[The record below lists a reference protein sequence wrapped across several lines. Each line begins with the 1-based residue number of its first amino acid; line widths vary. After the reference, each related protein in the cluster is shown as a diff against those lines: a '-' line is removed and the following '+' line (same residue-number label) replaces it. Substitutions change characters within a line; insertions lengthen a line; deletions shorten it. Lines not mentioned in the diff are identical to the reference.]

1 MGFGP
6 YGDYWSFNNSGID
19 ANAPLGNDVY
29 VSDSQVQQLLQANP
43 SIVPVFDPTYQS
55 EIFMTNEYVNS
66 SGQWTVNP
74 NGSAV
79 APTQTLSTSDQNTY
93 NPQVV
98 NLQGLLNYILVR
110 WAVENNQPVPSYL
123 NLTQDGKYGSLT
135 AQAVTQFQQDFNVA
149 GATPGTY
156 DQATQAALTQVIQ
169 QWNIG
174 EYQYWLDTTQSMQ
187 NRVQQ
192 VAIADQLGGM
202 AVWRV
207 PFETSDF
214 WSTLQSTVTVAH
226 STGGGTQ
233 QP

>member
-6 YGDYWSFNNSGID
+6 YGDYWSFNNSGLD
-19 ANAPLGNDVY
+19 RGAPLGNDVY
-29 VSDSQVQQLLQANP
+29 VSDSQVQQLLQSNP
-43 SIVPVFDPTYQS
+43 NIVPVMNPTYQS
-55 EIFMTNEYVNS
+55 EVFMTNEYVNS

-74 NGSAV
+74 NGQAV
-79 APTQTLSTSDQNTY
+79 APTDTLSISDQQSF

-110 WAVENNQPVPSYL
+110 YAVENNQPVPAYL
-123 NLTQDGKYGSLT
+123 NLAQDGTYGPLT

-169 QWNIG
+169 QWNLG

-187 NRVQQ
+187 SRVQQ
-192 VAIADQLGGM
+192 VALADGLGGM
-202 AVWRV
+202 AIWRL

-214 WSTLQSTVTVAH
+214 WQTLESTVPVAH
-226 STGGGTQ
+226 PTGGGTQ
-233 QP
+233 P